1 MLKFSLQNSS
11 LSVTEKNMSK
21 TQRAWS
27 CWINTIDIM
36 IHTKQKSQ
44 KKKTKLV
51 ALSNLKTSK
60 ILIQNIR
67 KLENLTSQHITHCKT
82 VFPWCKYRR
91 GNAED

>member
-11 LSVTEKNMSK
+11 LSVTKKNMSK

-44 KKKTKLV
+44 KKKKKNWLH
-51 ALSNLKTSK
+51 
-60 ILIQNIR
+60 
-67 KLENLTSQHITHCKT
+67 SQT
-82 VFPWCKYRR
+82 
-91 GNAED
+91 

>member
-44 KKKTKLV
+44 KKTKTGCTL
-51 ALSNLKTSK
+51 
-60 ILIQNIR
+60 
-67 KLENLTSQHITHCKT
+67 KLENFKNTDSKYQEIRELNITAHHT
-82 VFPWCKYRR
+82 LQNSISLV
-91 GNAED
+91 